1 MEVARSDLAGLTRA
15 AVAAHQLMWTSASE
29 MTDEDCR
36 APSLLPGWSRGH
48 VLAHWARNA
57 DGQTR
62 MLEAAMRGEVAAQ
75 YPGGDAQREADI
87 EVGAAHP
94 APLILADVRAAV
106 DRVEDAWRRM
116 PPEAWSRPTGARIGQ
131 RPAWMSVWA
140 RWRETEIHHV
150 DLDAGYTH
158 EDWPA
163 EFVGLMLP
171 RVLPTLDARL
181 PGEVSVQVEV
191 TDRHWPQA
199 DSPAT
204 TPYDPI
210 LVRGT
215 ASAVLYWLTGR
226 PVPEAADS
234 LTASRSG
241 QNRPLPR
248 LRPWS

>member
-1 MEVARSDLAGLTRA
+1 
-15 AVAAHQLMWTSASE
+15 MWTSASE

-36 APSLLPGWSRGH
+36 VPSLLPGWSRGH

-62 MLEAAMRGEVAAQ
+62 MLEAAMCGETAAQ

-87 EVGAAHP
+87 KAGAAHP
-94 APLILADVRAAV
+94 APLILADMRTAV
-106 DRVEDAWRRM
+106 DRVEAAWRRM
-116 PPEAWSRPTGARIGQ
+116 PSEAWSRPPGARIGQ

-150 DLDAGYTH
+150 DLDVGYTH
-158 EDWPA
+158 EHWPA
-163 EFVGLMLP
+163 EFVDLMLP

-181 PGEVSVQVEV
+181 PGKVSVQVQV

-204 TPYDPI
+204 IPCHPI
-210 LVRGT
+210 LVCGT
-215 ASAVLYWLTGR
+215 ASAVLCWLTGR
-226 PVPEAADS
+226 PVAEAADG
-234 LTASRSG
+234 LTVSRSG
-241 QNRPLPR
+241 QNWPSPR